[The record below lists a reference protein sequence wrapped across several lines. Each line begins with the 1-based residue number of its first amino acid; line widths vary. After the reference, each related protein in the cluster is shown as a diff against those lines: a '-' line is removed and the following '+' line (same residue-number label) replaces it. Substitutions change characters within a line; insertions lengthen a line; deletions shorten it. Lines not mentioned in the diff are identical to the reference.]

1 MKNNNT
7 MSKELHSNLMLVT
20 TTIAMLCFGA
30 IMLIFMG
37 MRNAAIPEFTT
48 VCSRVSAVAAWVA
61 AAVMAYKAVKKGK
74 KYFLEYI
81 IYLIIMG
88 FGFVFMFNMP
98 TVFYVKFHI
107 TNWANLSLQVLTVL
121 TGVFF
126 VASVVCHG
134 VLASR
139 AKR

>member
-20 TTIAMLCFGA
+20 TTIAMLCFVA

-74 KYFLEYI
+74 KYFLPRRR
-81 IYLIIMG
+81 
-88 FGFVFMFNMP
+88 FP
-98 TVFYVKFHI
+98 
-107 TNWANLSLQVLTVL
+107 LTVGSPK
-121 TGVFF
+121 TKPQEKKKAEVSFW
-126 VASVVCHG
+126 
-134 VLASR
+134 
-139 AKR
+139 